1 MKMKITNNEVIHFV
15 GIGGIGMSGLAQIMH
30 NMGFMVHGSDLSQ
43 SKNTDRLRKFGIK
56 IFIGHKKKN
65 IKKVT
70 MLVISSAIKKNNV
83 EYLLAKKKKIP
94 INKRGKMLANIIS
107 LKKKYCYCGITWKN
121 DHYFFDI

>member
-1 MKMKITNNEVIHFV
+1 MKIASNEVIHFV

-30 NMGFMVHGSDLSQ
+30 NMGFMIQGSDLSQ
-43 SKNTDRLRKFGIK
+43 NKNTDRLKKFGIK

-83 EYLLAKKKKIP
+83 EYLLAKKK
-94 INKRGKMLANIIS
+94 NS
-107 LKKKYCYCGITWKN
+107 YSQTW
-121 DHYFFDI
+121 

>member
-1 MKMKITNNEVIHFV
+1 MKITSNEVIHFV

-30 NMGFMVHGSDLSQ
+30 NMGFMVQGSDLSR

-65 IKKVT
+65 IKRVT

-83 EYLLAKKKKIP
+83 EYLLAKKKKYLFT
-94 INKRGKMLANIIS
+94 NEVKCWLT
-107 LKKKYCYCGITWKN
+107 LF
-121 DHYFFDI
+121 H

>member
-1 MKMKITNNEVIHFV
+1 MKITSNEVIHFV

-30 NMGFMVHGSDLSQ
+30 NMGFMVQGSDLSR

-65 IKKVT
+65 IKRAT

-83 EYLLAKKKKIP
+83 EYLLAKKKK
-94 INKRGKMLANIIS
+94 NTYS
-107 LKKKYCYCGITWKN
+107 
-121 DHYFFDI
+121 

>member
-1 MKMKITNNEVIHFV
+1 MKITSNEAVHFV

-30 NMGFMVHGSDLSQ
+30 NMGFVVQGSDLSQ

-83 EYLLAKKKKIP
+83 EYLLAKKKKYLFT
-94 INKRGKMLANIIS
+94 NVVKCL
-107 LKKKYCYCGITWKN
+107 LTLF
-121 DHYFFDI
+121 H

>member
-1 MKMKITNNEVIHFV
+1 MKIASNEVIHFV
-15 GIGGIGMSGLAQIMH
+15 GIGGIGMSGLAQIMY
-30 NMGFMVHGSDLSQ
+30 NMDFMIQGSDLCQ

-94 INKRGKMLANIIS
+94 IYKRGSMLANIV
-107 LKKKYCYCGITWKN
+107 
-121 DHYFFDI
+121 

>member
-1 MKMKITNNEVIHFV
+1 MKITSNEAVHFV

-30 NMGFMVHGSDLSQ
+30 NMGFVVQGSDLSQ

-83 EYLLAKKKKIP
+83 EYLLAKKKK
-94 INKRGKMLANIIS
+94 NTYLQ
-107 LKKKYCYCGITWKN
+107 TW
-121 DHYFFDI
+121 

>member
-1 MKMKITNNEVIHFV
+1 MKMKITSNEVIHFV

-30 NMGFMVHGSDLSQ
+30 NMGFVVQGSDLSQ
-43 SKNTDRLRKFGIK
+43 SKNTDRLRKFGIN

-83 EYLLAKKKKIP
+83 EYLLAKKKKYP
-94 INKRGKMLANIIS
+94 FTNVVKCL
-107 LKKKYCYCGITWKN
+107 LTLF
-121 DHYFFDI
+121 H